1 MARARKKTAKRKA
14 PRKRSRGSRAI
25 RKRVRAIGVAP
36 PAVPRRRK
44 GESLVAYHD
53 RLSDMIYEATRAGDL
68 DLSAALQAK
77 AGELAAKQTSIHRPR
92 RGKSQTRARRGPGT
106 YPWDQCIDDQME
118 QYGSVDRAKR
128 VCGRIRASSREKYP
142 IYWSIR
148 GTGKRRNPDNP
159 GDYAIVASQDETG
172 WHWWASDERAMK
184 PAAASTKPA
193 PDEES
198 AIRAAKRAIRRY
210 DERAHPAKKTAS
222 KGKKTKTAKAGRRSV
237 ASILRRL

>member
-1 MARARKKTAKRKA
+1 MAEAQ
-14 PRKRSRGSRAI
+14 
-25 RKRVRAIGVAP
+25 

-53 RLSDMIYEATRAGDL
+53 RLGDLIYEATRAGDL

-77 AGELAAKQTSIHRPR
+77 AGELASQHTSVHRPR
-92 RGKSQTRARRGPGT
+92 RGKRRTQARRGPGT

-118 QYGSVDRAKR
+118 QYGSMDRAKR
-128 VCGRIRASSREKYP
+128 VCGRIRASSRERYP

-148 GTGKRRNPDNP
+148 GTGRRRNPDDL
-159 GDYAIVASQDETG
+159 GDYAIVASQDESG
-172 WHWWASDERAMK
+172 WHWWASDERKMR

-198 AIRAAKRAIRRY
+198 AVRAAKRAIRRY
-210 DERAHPAKKTAS
+210 EARVYPPKKEPA
-222 KGKKTKTAKAGRRSV
+222 KGKKQKTAKAGRRSV